1 MQQFDLFGN
10 AVEVKVKPQKDTSA
24 LQDDLRREIYKLRQE
39 KSVMLS
45 SKNPNPKQLAACLS
59 RIKTIEAIFR
69 QKQWDINNY
78 GPLFE
83 GL

>member
-1 MQQFDLFGN
+1 MQQFDLFGDV
-10 AVEVKVKPQKDTSA
+10 VEVKVKPQKDTSA

-45 SKNPNPKQLAACLS
+45 AKKAGPQWDKVNS
-59 RIKTIEAIFR
+59 RIKQIEAIFR
-69 QKQWDINNY
+69 QNQWDINNY